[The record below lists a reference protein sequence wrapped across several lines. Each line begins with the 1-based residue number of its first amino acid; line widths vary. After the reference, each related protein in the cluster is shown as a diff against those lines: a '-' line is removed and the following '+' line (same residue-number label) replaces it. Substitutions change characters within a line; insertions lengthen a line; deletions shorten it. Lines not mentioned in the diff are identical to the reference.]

1 MNITRISK
9 YVLSFSFVLALIFL
23 GFNTTPLATSEN
35 NEHDVIQSINQ
46 YLRSDYVAIYDY
58 ENEYDVKSEL
68 LKIQQLQE
76 DLTNATGLDYKLLQQ
91 AQTMLVQLNSAIYN
105 RNLYK
110 ADFYVDAYLST
121 LYETEHAQSYYSD
134 WNLYTM
140 PFEGNQHM
148 DAELWN
154 ELTEQE
160 KLSFILSM
168 KSILLNQESVQYMP
182 STFYVL
188 EKLEQSSHNNIAYST
203 VRTLHFY

>member
-9 YVLSFSFVLALIFL
+9 YVLSFFFVLALIFL
-23 GFNTTPLATSEN
+23 GFNTTPLATNEN
-35 NEHDVIQSINQ
+35 NDHDVIQSINQ
-46 YLRSDYVAIYDY
+46 YLRSDYVAMYDY
-58 ENEYDVKSEL
+58 DNEYDIESEL
-68 LKIQQLQE
+68 LKIQQLRE

-105 RNLYK
+105 RSLYK

-121 LYETEHAQSYYSD
+121 LYETEHAQSHYSD
-134 WNLYTM
+134 WSLYTM
-140 PFEGNQHM
+140 PFEENQQM
-148 DAELWN
+148 DTELWN

-188 EKLEQSSHNNIAYST
+188 EKLEQSSHDNIANYT
-203 VRTLHFY
+203 VKTLHYH